1 MSKPH
6 LFAALTTTF
15 ILSSSALGQTSP
27 AMQEGFVD
35 SNGAR
40 IHYSSMGQGP
50 TMFLIHGF
58 PLNGDFFKDNAPALS
73 KNYRVVTIDLRGFGQ
88 STTDAADPGSVGT
101 YAGDALAVM
110 DKLGVKKAVIGG
122 MSMGGQIAL
131 ELYRKAPERFSGL
144 VLIATIANPASITEQ
159 NLWKGISLQAQAYGV
174 QSIVPELIKDMIT
187 GKDTAARPELK
198 KFLEGLMKQA
208 SLEGIKQGTNA
219 LATRPDSLPTLKTIS
234 VPTLIVVGREDT
246 VYPVVFSLKMAQN
259 IPGSQLVIVPGA
271 AHAVNAERAAASN
284 KAILDW
290 ASKNIK

>member
-1 MSKPH
+1 MFKS
-6 LFAALTTTF
+6 LLNVALSIALITA
-15 ILSSSALGQTSP
+15 SSALGQ
-27 AMQEGFVD
+27 AIEEGFVD

-40 IHYSSMGQGP
+40 IHYKSMGQGP
-50 TMFLIHGF
+50 VMFLIHGF

-88 STTDAADPGSVGT
+88 STTDKADPGSVGT
-101 YAGDALAVM
+101 YANDALAVM
-110 DKLGVKKAVIGG
+110 DKLGVQKAVVGG

-131 ELYRKAPERFSGL
+131 ELYRKAPERFSGM
-144 VLIATIANPASITEQ
+144 VLIATVANPASITEQ

-187 GKDTAARPELK
+187 GKDAAARPDLK
-198 KFLEGLMKQA
+198 KFIENLMKQS

-219 LATRPDSLPTLKTIS
+219 LATRPDSIPTLKTIN

-246 VYPVVFSLKMAQN
+246 VYPVVFSQKMAQN
-259 IPGSQLVIVPGA
+259 IAGSKLVVVPGA
-271 AHAVNAERAAASN
+271 AHAVNAESAAASN

-290 ASKNIK
+290 AAQNIK

>member
-1 MSKPH
+1 MPKRY
-6 LFAALTTTF
+6 LFAALTTALITA
-15 ILSSSALGQTSP
+15 SSALGQ

-35 SNGAR
+35 TGGAR
-40 IHYSSMGQGP
+40 IHYTSTGQGP

-58 PLNGDFFKDNAPALS
+58 PLSGDYFKDNAPALS
-73 KNYRVVTIDLRGFGQ
+73 KNYQVITIDLRGFGQ
-88 STTDAADPGSVGT
+88 STTDKADPGSVGT
-101 YAGDALAVM
+101 YANDAIAVM

-131 ELYRKAPERFSGL
+131 ELYRKAPERFSGM
-144 VLIATIANPASITEQ
+144 VLIATLANPASITEQ

-187 GKDTAARPELK
+187 GQDAAARPDLK
-198 KFLEGLMKQA
+198 KFLEGIMKQS

-219 LATRPDSLPTLKTIS
+219 LATRPDSLPTLKTIA

-259 IPGSQLVIVPGA
+259 IAGSKLVIVPGA
-271 AHAVNAERAAASN
+271 AHAVNAESAAAAN

-290 ASKNIK
+290 AAQNIK